1 MDNKVLLENIGKLF
15 SIIGQPS
22 LVQRK
27 ISKKF
32 LFTSLVVRVVKSSIR
47 LVFITRLDLMNGD
60 KLA

>member
-1 MDNKVLLENIGKLF
+1 MKILANYLAFYWPAFI
-15 SIIGQPS
+15 

-32 LFTSLVVRVVKSSIR
+32 LFTGLVVRVVKSSIR

>member
-1 MDNKVLLENIGKLF
+1 MKILANYLAF
-15 SIIGQPS
+15 YWPASI

-32 LFTSLVVRVVKSSIR
+32 LFTGLVVRVVKSSIR